1 MAADKFEIIKQ
12 FIYIIDGVGHPVY
25 VQIERINNSNSVHW
39 DISHYYRPSVKPP
52 NFLHPQLG
60 TTPSISHAEAEIDAY
75 IKKFTGDFI
84 VVENPKYKSP
94 R

>member
-12 FIYIIDGVGHPVY
+12 FIYTISGLDHPVY
-25 VQIERINNSNSVHW
+25 VQIARINNSKWVHW

-52 NFLHPQLG
+52 NFFDPHPAS
-60 TTPSISHAEAEIDAY
+60 TTSVSQAEIEIDAY